1 MKLLRNIPPELIMPE
16 FVVDIP
22 LSKYLV
28 EDPLLKHMN
37 KSFCCGMVG
46 KAGSGKTS
54 LMTGL
59 LQTPKK
65 FKKVFHQIFLF
76 MPKSSRKSM
85 KKDVFD
91 VLPEEQKFEGVNF
104 EYLNGVYSQLLEN
117 AENKKFSLLIFDDV
131 QTYLKD
137 PEVET
142 NLLHIIS
149 NRRHLRCSIFI
160 IAQNYKKIP
169 VKIRTVFS
177 DLFLFN
183 ISKEEY
189 KYIFEELINIPKEEF
204 KDVLKTY
211 RKEKEFKKN
220 SFIYIHDYDTL
231 FINWDEVIFEE
242 DDEFEL

>member
-1 MKLLRNIPPELIMPE
+1 MKLLRNIEPELIMPE
-16 FVVDIP
+16 FNVDIK
-22 LSKYLV
+22 LSKYLDD
-28 EDPLLKHMN
+28 DPLLKHMN
-37 KSFCCGMVG
+37 KSFCCGLIG

-54 LMTGL
+54 LMTSFI
-59 LQTPKK
+59 QTPKK
-65 FKKVFHQIFLF
+65 FKKVFHQIFVF

-91 VLPEEQKFEGVNF
+91 VLPDDQKFEGVKF
-104 EYLNGVYSQLLEN
+104 ENLNEVYTQLLEN
-117 AENKKFSLLIFDDV
+117 SEDKKFTLLVFDDV

-137 PEVET
+137 PEVEQ

-160 IAQNYKKIP
+160 VAQNYKKIP
-169 VKIRTVFS
+169 IKIRTVFS

-211 RKEKEFKKN
+211 RKEKEVKKN
-220 SFIYIHDYDTL
+220 SFIYIHDYDTI
-231 FINWDEVIFEE
+231 FINWNEVIFDD